1 MVWIFVFD
9 GVTVKTVN
17 KLPQSVICYCELYF
31 TRTYSYLQLKIRTLN
46 SNLDRIKLGYSKV
59 DKLDLVPV
67 KTKKNQITFCV
78 KHTSFDCFCKFVLLK
93 LIRS

>member
-31 TRTYSYLQLKIRTLN
+31 TRTYWYLQLKIRTFEL
-46 SNLDRIKLGYSKV
+46 
-59 DKLDLVPV
+59 
-67 KTKKNQITFCV
+67 
-78 KHTSFDCFCKFVLLK
+78 
-93 LIRS
+93 